1 MMSGIVCISRCVGAF
16 QVLVLLEPFF
26 FFFFFHVEMNSV
38 PVNDEVVVL
47 L

>member
-1 MMSGIVCISRCVGAF
+1 MTSGIVCISRCVGAF

-26 FFFFFHVEMNSV
+26 FFFHVEMNSV